1 MNRKSIVISD
11 QYMQPTFPPLLHDVA
26 NYVVEELVCFL
37 GYDAYLEEQH
47 EGWPQVT
54 HGPGKRSKNYDQ

>member
-1 MNRKSIVISD
+1 
-11 QYMQPTFPPLLHDVA
+11 MQPTFPPLLHDVA
-26 NYVVEELVCFL
+26 NYVVEEVVCLL

-54 HGPGKRSKNYDQ
+54 HGPGKRSKIMISNFTESVGDYHK